1 MGKLVVVNLLEGN
14 LERGFSVLL
23 EIGLDGRRP
32 EIEIRGNLPP
42 APHISESFSQ
52 WQEYFRK
59 KVNPGRSSQESNSQE
74 SNSTRAKAI
83 KATTFS
89 SSDAAKKLATDMNS
103 WLNSGNSAEWQKIR
117 DALQQNLSPDEEI
130 RVIIQTGDRN
140 LRRLPWSVWD
150 LFAETYT
157 QAEIALSAP
166 EYKDPRRRSATHKHS
181 KVRILAIMGDS
192 DGIDI
197 EFDRQELERSASKAE
212 IKFLEQPTKRE
223 LLEWLGNER
232 GWDILFFAG
241 HSSSQP
247 DGQFGQLDINSHES
261 IRIDE
266 LKNTLRTAISQ
277 RLQLVIFNSC
287 DGLGLGN
294 QLAELHLPQSI
305 LMREEIPDQ
314 VAQEFLQHFLTS
326 FASDKSLYASVLSA
340 RRKLEDAYN
349 EKYPG
354 ISWLPT
360 ICQNPAV
367 EPPTWQGFQ
376 GIDKEREP
384 FFDPHTVTWRCAY
397 TLTGHSD
404 FVNSVAISPDG
415 QMLASGSV
423 DRTIKLWDLGTG
435 ELLYNITGHSSGITC
450 VTFSHDGKTLAS
462 SSANPD
468 GTIKLW
474 DPQTGELKGT
484 LKGDDW
490 VVLSVWS
497 IALSP
502 NGQILVSGHQVDS
515 TVKIWNLGTG
525 ELLHTLRGHVL
536 GVKTVAFSP
545 NEDIIVSGGWDSNIK
560 IWNPNTG
567 REIRNLNGPGSD
579 PLLGLVPSFFSRNFV
594 HAVAFSPDGT
604 TIASGG
610 EKQPIQLW
618 RVSNGE
624 RTLTLTG
631 HSDAVYSVAFS
642 PDGRTLVSGS
652 ADRTIKI
659 WDLSTGEPLQT
670 LGHSDTVYAVAFSPD
685 GRTLVSGSK
694 DRTVKVWRLGS

>member
-1 MGKLVVVNLLEGN
+1 MGKLVLVNLLEGN

-32 EIEIRGNLPP
+32 GIKIRGNLPP
-42 APHISESFSQ
+42 APQISESFSQ
-52 WQEYFRK
+52 WQKSFRK
-59 KVNPGRSSQESNSQE
+59 KVDPGRSSQESSSQE
-74 SNSTRAKAI
+74 SSSTRAKPI

-103 WLNSGNSAEWQKIR
+103 WLNSGNTAEWQKIR

-130 RVIIQTGDRN
+130 RVIIQTGDMN

-197 EFDRQELERSASKAE
+197 EFDRQQLERSASKAE

-266 LKNTLRTAISQ
+266 FKNTLRTAISQ

-326 FASDKSLYASVLSA
+326 FASDKSLYASVLYA

-376 GIDKEREP
+376 GINKKKDP
-384 FFDPHTVTWRCAY
+384 FSDSHTGTWRCAY

-415 QMLASGSV
+415 ILASASR
-423 DRTIKLWDLGTG
+423 DRTIKLWDFATG
-435 ELLYNITGHSSGITC
+435 ELLKNITGHSGPVTC
-450 VTFSHDGKTLAS
+450 VTFSESGQTLAS

-474 DPQTGELKGT
+474 HPQTGELKST

-490 VVLSVWS
+490 LLLTVWS
-497 IALSP
+497 VAFSQD
-502 NGQILVSGHQVDS
+502 GKMLVSGHHMDS

-525 ELLHTLRGHVL
+525 KLLHTLRGHGW
-536 GVKTVAFSP
+536 GVQTVAFSP
-545 NEDIIVSGGWDSNIK
+545 KEDIIVSGSFDSNIK
-560 IWNPNTG
+560 IWNPYTG
-567 REIRNLNGPGSD
+567 REIRNLNGPGWLN
-579 PLLGLVPSFFSRNFV
+579 PFGLVPSFGGDKSV
-594 HAVAFSPDGT
+594 HSVAFSPDGT

-624 RTLTLTG
+624 RKLTLTG
-631 HSDAVYSVAFS
+631 HSDTVNAVAFS
-642 PDGRTLVSGS
+642 PDERTLASGS

-670 LGHSDTVYAVAFSPD
+670 LGHSDTVYTVAFSRD